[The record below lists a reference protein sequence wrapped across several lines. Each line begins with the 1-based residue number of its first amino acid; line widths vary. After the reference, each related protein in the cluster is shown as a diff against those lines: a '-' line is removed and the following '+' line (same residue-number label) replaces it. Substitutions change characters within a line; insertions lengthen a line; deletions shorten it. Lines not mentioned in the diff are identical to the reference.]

1 MTAND
6 QGALTTE
13 PAPRFSIWSP
23 LVAGAAEL
31 STTFLPG
38 WVTALVFAVG
48 VLCAFPFRQLR
59 VVVPLAL
66 LTWGAGW
73 FLSTIFRFTAAG
85 IVGLLVVK

>member
-1 MTAND
+1 MTPDDLDTVHA
-6 QGALTTE
+6 A

-38 WVTALVFAVG
+38 WIAALVCAAA
-48 VLCAFPFRQLR
+48 VLCAIPFRQLR

-73 FLSTIFRFTAAG
+73 LLSTIFRFTAAG
-85 IVGLLVVK
+85 LIGLLVVK